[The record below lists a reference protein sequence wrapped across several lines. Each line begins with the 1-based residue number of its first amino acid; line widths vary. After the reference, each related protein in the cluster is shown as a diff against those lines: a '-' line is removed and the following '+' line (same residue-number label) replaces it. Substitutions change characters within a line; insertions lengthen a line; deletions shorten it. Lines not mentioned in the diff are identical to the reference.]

1 MNIAISPSTLAKVF
15 RDTKPFARHAR
26 GLLPGE
32 PPPRERRS
40 RARYGTLTSVRPK
53 RWGLTVPLNGISL
66 PDHERVFREAEA
78 LGYTDFWSAE
88 ADSDPWIVLAL
99 GAAWTSRATLGTAI
113 VGAFTRGPAIIA
125 MGAQAMSEVAPG
137 RFCLGIGSGSNV
149 TVERWNG
156 GQFARPL
163 TRVTDVVR
171 AVRQAL
177 DGEQV
182 NVEGQ
187 TLTVSGFRLG
197 RPVPSRIPIY
207 VAALQERMLRQA
219 VRIADGVITNWLSP
233 EDVTRVVAVVHD
245 EARKVGK
252 DPAAIEIIARLS
264 VCPTTDRRAREQY
277 RRAVTA
283 YLNVPVYRQFHQWLG
298 RGEALRPMNER
309 WEAGDRKG
317 ALAAV
322 PPGVVDELGVF
333 GTPDECRARVAA
345 YVAAGITVPVLNFMN
360 LEQDAAARGRESLA
374 MLQALAPA

>member
-1 MNIAISPSTLAKVF
+1 M
-15 RDTKPFARHAR
+15 
-26 GLLPGE
+26 
-32 PPPRERRS
+32 
-40 RARYGTLTSVRPK
+40 RPT
-53 RWGLTVPLNGISL
+53 RWGLTVPLNGIPL
-66 PDHERVFREAEA
+66 HAHERVFREAEA

-125 MGAQAMSEVAPG
+125 MGAQAMSEAAPG
-137 RFCLGIGSGSNV
+137 RFCVGIGSGSNV

-156 GQFARPL
+156 GRFARPL
-163 TRVTDVVR
+163 TRVTEVVR

-182 NVEGQ
+182 NVQGE
-187 TLTVSGFRLG
+187 TLNVSGFRLG
-197 RPVPSRIPIY
+197 RPVPGRVPIY

-233 EDVTRVVAVVHD
+233 EDVTRVVAVVQD

-252 DPAAIEIIARLS
+252 DPASIEIIARLS
-264 VCPTTDRRAREQY
+264 VCPTTDTRAREQY

-333 GTPDECRARVAA
+333 GTDEECRARVAA
-345 YVAAGITVPVLNFMN
+345 YVASGVTVPVLNFMN
-360 LEQDAAARGRESLA
+360 LEQDADARGRESLA
-374 MLQALAPA
+374 MLRALAPA